1 MARAVTSV
9 PQPLNRVPI
18 ALTQPTINPATAR
31 VSAGCEEGAATAPEE
46 GDAVSGEAVPETGEA
61 VPETGEAVPETGEA
75 VPETGEAVPE
85 TGEAVPETGEAVPET
100 GEAVPEEEGDA
111 APKTGMAG
119 RPAWEPAPPRVRKRP
134 IRTATRMPVIT
145 PNITKARRHARNRTS
160 RRSLC
165 SAPSKLARSGWC
177 APPLRVTVMAQ
188 PARLPG
194 HPAPESG

>member
-46 GDAVSGEAVPETGEA
+46 GDAVS
-61 VPETGEAVPETGEA
+61 GEAVPETGEA

>member
-18 ALTQPTINPATAR
+18 ALTQPMINPATAS
-31 VSAGCEEGAATAPEE
+31 VSAACEEGAATAPEE
-46 GDAVSGEAVPETGEA
+46 GGAVP
-61 VPETGEAVPETGEA
+61 
-75 VPETGEAVPE
+75 
-85 TGEAVPETGEAVPET
+85 GEAVPET